1 MQNRTLGYSLQVDSH
16 FFHTAA
22 VLKNELL
29 FPKQQGHEQRGDRY
43 QQGYDKHDEF

>member
-29 FPKQQGHEQRGDRY
+29 LPKQQEHQQGRDRY
-43 QQGYDKHDEF
+43 QQ